1 MGISERKDR
10 EKQEMIELILD
21 EAMKLI
27 IAEGYDN
34 ITMRKIAD
42 KIEYSPT
49 TIYLYFKDKS
59 EILYS
64 LLNMAFEKFYEAQLK
79 VQNISDSKERLLA
92 HGLAYVKFA
101 MNNPNYYD
109 LMFILKEPT
118 ENMKIPE
125 DWKTSTRTYDLLK
138 TNIKQCIDD
147 GYLEEDD
154 IEVVAFSM
162 WSLVHGIAS
171 LLIKRGF
178 MIPEAFR
185 EYLIYNSI
193 QFAFK
198 GMFKK

>member
-1 MGISERKDR
+1 MGITERKDR
-10 EKQEMIELILD
+10 EKQEMIDLILD

-64 LLNMAFEKFYEAQLK
+64 LLNMSFDKFYQAQLK
-79 VQNISDSKERLLA
+79 VQDIQDSKERLLA

-101 MNNPNYYD
+101 TDNPHYYD

-118 ENMKIPE
+118 ENMKCPE
-125 DWKTSTRTYDLLK
+125 DWTTSTRTYDLLK
-138 TNIKQCIDD
+138 TNIKQCMED
-147 GYLEEDD
+147 GYLEEADL
-154 IEVVAFSM
+154 EVVAFTM

-171 LLIKRGF
+171 LMIKRGF
-178 MIPEAFR
+178 MIPEPFR
-185 EYLIYNSI
+185 EYLIYNSL

-198 GMFKK
+198 GMFIR

>member
-1 MGISERKDR
+1 MGILERKDR
-10 EKQEMIELILD
+10 EKQEMIDLILD

-27 IAEGYDN
+27 IEEGYDN

-64 LLNMAFEKFYEAQLK
+64 LLNISFDKFYTAQMSI
-79 VQNISDSKERLLA
+79 QHITDSKERLLA
-92 HGLAYVKFA
+92 HGLAYVNFA
-101 MNNPNYYD
+101 KDNPNYYD

-118 ENMKIPE
+118 ENMKDPK
-125 DWKTSTRTYDLLK
+125 DWQTSTRTYDLLK
-138 TNIKQCIDD
+138 TNIKQCMED
-147 GYLEEDD
+147 GYLEDTD
-154 IEVVAFSM
+154 IEVVAFTL

-171 LLIKRGF
+171 LIIKRGF
-178 MIPEAFR
+178 MIPEPFR

-193 QFAFK
+193 QYAFK
-198 GMFKK
+198 GMFLK

>member
-1 MGISERKDR
+1 MGINERKDR
-10 EKQEMIELILD
+10 EKQDMIELILN

-27 IAEGYDN
+27 ITEGYDN

-64 LLNMAFEKFYEAQLK
+64 LLNMAFDKFYEAQLSI
-79 VQNISDSKERLLA
+79 QNIPDSKERLLA

-101 MNNPNYYD
+101 MDNPHYYD

-118 ENMKIPE
+118 ESMKCPE
-125 DWKTSTRTYDLLK
+125 DWLSSTRTYDLLK
-138 TNIKQCIDD
+138 TNIQQCMDD
-147 GYLEEDD
+147 KYIEETD
-154 IEVVAFSM
+154 IEVIAFTL

-171 LLIKRGF
+171 LMIKRGF
-178 MIPEAFR
+178 MIPEHFR

-198 GMFKK
+198 GMFIK